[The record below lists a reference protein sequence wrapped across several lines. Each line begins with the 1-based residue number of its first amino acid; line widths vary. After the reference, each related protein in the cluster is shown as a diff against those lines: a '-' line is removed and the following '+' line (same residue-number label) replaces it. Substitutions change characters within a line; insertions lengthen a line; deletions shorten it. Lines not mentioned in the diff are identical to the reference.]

1 MLVQLIGNSS
11 VVGNWCWVKS
21 KWVLVCTILA
31 LALAIG
37 CARNSVR
44 SEATFAPFMSPAQE
58 SRIGAE
64 EHPKML
70 ARFGGVYKDHNVS
83 GYVAEIGGRLVHHA
97 QLSNRRFTFTV
108 LNTPEV
114 NAFALPGGYVYVT
127 RGLLALANSEAEL
140 AGVLA
145 HEIGHVVARH
155 SAQRYSRAML
165 ARLGGA
171 LLNTLTN
178 NDQVDRFVRL
188 GSDLYLSSYSREQEH
203 EADLLGI
210 GYLSRVGY
218 DPRAQADFLENLSRY
233 TALKNRIDGN
243 NRKKLSPLNLFSTHP
258 RTADRVQRTI
268 DQAGTVHLTS
278 NGLRRRVEFL
288 QNIKGL
294 IYGDNPSQGVVRG
307 QTFFHPSLHFTFSVP
322 PGFRLTNLS
331 RAVVAD
337 RPDGV
342 RIILDS
348 ATVKDIDDP
357 LSYLTKRWMSGTNL
371 HKIERININ
380 GLDAAT
386 AHAHIRRR
394 DGFLDARCVAIRF
407 DTSTIYRLLF
417 ISEPSKTAN
426 LEVDFRSTTYSFR
439 RLRAEE
445 AASLRPFRIR
455 IVAIREGDDLDSLV
469 ARMPSKSYAKEWFLV
484 LNGLTDTTPL
494 QVGRLVKLLED

>member
-1 MLVQLIGNSS
+1 MDSPCLVR
-11 VVGNWCWVKS
+11 S
-21 KWVLVCTILA
+21 KRIWVCTIFA
-31 LALAIG
+31 LALAIV
-37 CARNSVR
+37 CVRYPAR
-44 SEATFAPFMSPAQE
+44 SEEAFAPFMSPAQE

-70 ARFGGVYKDHNVS
+70 ERFGGVYKDRDVS
-83 GYVAEIGGRLVHHA
+83 GYVAEVGGRLVHHA

-108 LNTPEV
+108 LNTSEV

-218 DPRAQADFLENLSRY
+218 DPSAQADFLANLSRY
-233 TALKNRIDGN
+233 SALKDRIDGSN
-243 NRKKLSPLNLFSTHP
+243 SKKLGPVNLFSTHP

-268 DQAGTVHLTS
+268 ENAGTIHLVS
-278 NGLRRRVEFL
+278 HGLRRRVEFL

-294 IYGDNPSQGVVRG
+294 IYGDDPSQGFVRG
-307 QTFFHPSLHFTFSVP
+307 QTFFHPNLHFTFSVP
-322 PGFRLTNLS
+322 PRFRLTNMS
-331 RAVVAD
+331 KAVVAD
-337 RPDGV
+337 GPDEV

-348 ATVKDIDDP
+348 VTVKDINDP
-357 LSYLTKRWMSGTNL
+357 LSYITKRWMSGINL

-386 AHAHIRRR
+386 ARARIKRNG
-394 DGFLDARCVAIRF
+394 GFVDARFVAIRF

-426 LEVDFRSTTYSFR
+426 LEIDFRSTTYSFR
-439 RLRAEE
+439 RLDAEE
-445 AASLRPFRIR
+445 AASLKPFRIR

-469 ARMPSKSYAKEWFLV
+469 ARMPSQTYAKEWFLV
-484 LNGLTDTTPL
+484 LNGLTETAPL
-494 QVGRLVKLLED
+494 QVGRLVKLLGD